1 MAGAGADERDADG
14 SGVGARRGADAPL
27 DERRY
32 YRIGEVARRT
42 GVKAHVLRYWESEF
56 RWMAPAKS
64 RSKQRLYRKRDIEI
78 IELIRKLLYEERY
91 TIAGARRRLR
101 ELGLARALDAPAAEP
116 GLGTDPRAALA
127 RIREELLA
135 IRSAL

>member
-1 MAGAGADERDADG
+1 VTQPPEAEK
-14 SGVGARRGADAPL
+14 
-27 DERRY
+27 RY
-32 YRIGEVARRT
+32 YRIGEVAKLT

-78 IELIRKLLYEERY
+78 IELIRTLLYQERY
-91 TIAGARRRLR
+91 TLEGARKKLR
-101 ELGLARALDAPAAEP
+101 ELGVSRARGGPGSQDVAP
-116 GLGTDPRAALA
+116 DPRAALA

-135 IRSAL
+135 IRTAL